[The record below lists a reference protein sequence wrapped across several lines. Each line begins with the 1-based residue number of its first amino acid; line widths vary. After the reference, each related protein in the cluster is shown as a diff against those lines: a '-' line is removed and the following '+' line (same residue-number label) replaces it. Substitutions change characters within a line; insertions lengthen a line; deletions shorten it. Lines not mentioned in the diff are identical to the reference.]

1 MFYYPFSLF
10 VLMLLEPLYRDAIIF
25 SSLLTLLSLGL
36 TLTFLTTK
44 VPNFCHGSL
53 ATLGIYVSL
62 TFDKVFLINVYY
74 SLPFAFLLSGFIAL
88 LQYILVLKPLS
99 KRGASVITLMVAT
112 IAFEL
117 ILLAAL
123 NIYADYIA
131 RIFKIT
137 SRYFFLRGSDFRF
150 ANQQG
155 LLFVAPL
162 IVIIVSLTLYIF
174 LTKTKFGIAMRAT
187 IENPSLAG
195 SVGIN
200 PDLVYR
206 FSWFLSGGLAGL
218 AGGLLPL
225 SFIGNPDT
233 GSFLL
238 ISIFAASIS
247 GGLFHIFGGL
257 IGGYL
262 IGFAEVLGTAN
273 LASLMGTWVIP
284 YRPVIPL
291 LAMALTLLLIPRGIT
306 GLSFEFL
313 KSGNLWRKLKLYF

>member
-1 MFYYPFSLF
+1 
-10 VLMLLEPLYRDAIIF
+10 IIF

-44 VPNFCHGSL
+44 VPNFCHGSF
-53 ATLGIYVSL
+53 ATIGIYTAL
-62 TFDKVFLINVYY
+62 TMDKVLRINVYY
-74 SLPFAFLLSGFIAL
+74 GLPLAFLLSGFTAL
-88 LQYILVLKPLS
+88 IQYTLVLKPLS
-99 KRGASVITLMVAT
+99 KRGASLITLMVAT

-117 ILLAAL
+117 ILLAFF
-123 NIYADYIA
+123 NIYADYMS
-131 RIFKIT
+131 RVFKVT
-137 SRYFFLRGSDFRF
+137 SRYFFLRGSDFSF

-155 LLFVAPL
+155 LLFVAPS
-162 IVIIVSLTLYIF
+162 IVAIVSLTLYIF

-195 SVGIN
+195 AVGIN

-206 FSWFLSGGLAGL
+206 FSWFLAGGLAGL
-218 AGGLLPL
+218 SGCLLPL

-233 GSFLL
+233 RWYML

-284 YRPVIPL
+284 YRPIIPL
-291 LAMALTLLLIPRGIT
+291 LAMVLTLLLMPRGIA
-306 GLSFEFL
+306 GLSFTF
-313 KSGNLWRKLKLYF
+313 KIRGR